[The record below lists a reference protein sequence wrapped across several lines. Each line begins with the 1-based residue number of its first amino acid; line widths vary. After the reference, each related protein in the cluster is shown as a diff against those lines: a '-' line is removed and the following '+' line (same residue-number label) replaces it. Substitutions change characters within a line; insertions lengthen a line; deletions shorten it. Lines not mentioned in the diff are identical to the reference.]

1 MTHINTIFLELLAVS
16 IGRREGLSAVPV
28 EEEWAQLYRMA
39 REQAVAGVCFA
50 GVQRLKVVHGICP
63 PMPLYMQWLAVAS
76 QIQMRNEE
84 MNQWSAEICRMIEA
98 DGYECCILKG
108 QAVAGLYAGRKG
120 SEKVEEKSEKLSLL
134 RQSGDIDV
142 WMMAPHKEVIRWGQE
157 HGGVWFYDYHHA
169 DLMGFHDVEVE
180 LHYRP
185 TLSRNLWRN
194 WLLQRWLKGS
204 EKRKD
209 KREKLGCA
217 QGLID
222 KSKDLFPVPTA
233 EFALVLTL
241 NHNFWH
247 LLYEGVGMRQ
257 MMDLYFVLINGPHP
271 TSPKGEECLS
281 DCNQE
286 ETMLLPYGG
295 GWEGASSLIKHF
307 GLMRFAKACMW
318 VMQEVFGLER
328 EYMVC
333 EPDERS
339 GRFLLEEILKA
350 GNFGHADV
358 RLKRDRYGNRFRLM
372 WGWMRH
378 TWRLFRYYPADV
390 LWTPFGVLYIS
401 LWRRWHYRFDKI
413 KLDKKIKL
421 VINE

>member
-16 IGRREGLSAVPV
+16 IGRREGLSAVPT
-28 EEEWAQLYRMA
+28 EMEWTELYRMA

-63 PMPLYMQWLAVAS
+63 LMPLYMQWLAVAS

-84 MNQWSAEICRMIEA
+84 MNLWSAEICRMIEA

-108 QAVAGLYAGRKG
+108 QAVAGLYADLR
-120 SEKVEEKSEKLSLL
+120 LL

-157 HGGVWFYDYHHA
+157 HGGVWYYDYHHA
-169 DLMGFHDVEVE
+169 DLLGFHDVEVE

-194 WLLQRWLKGS
+194 WLLQRWLGPSPALPMGAREGNVRNAGWTMKSGS
-204 EKRKD
+204 
-209 KREKLGCA
+209 
-217 QGLID
+217 
-222 KSKDLFPVPTA
+222 FPVPTA

-247 LLYEGVGMRQ
+247 LMYEGVGMRQ
-257 MMDLYFVLINGPHP
+257 MMDLYFVLRGLTPAP
-271 TSPKGEECLS
+271 SSK
-281 DCNQE
+281 D
-286 ETMLLPYGG
+286 
-295 GWEGASSLIKHF
+295 EGSKYRYLIKHF
-307 GLMRFAKACMW
+307 GLMRFAKASMW

-339 GRFLLEEILKA
+339 GRFLLDEILKA

-358 RLKRDRYGNRFRLM
+358 RLKRGRYGNRLRLM

-413 KLDKKIKL
+413 ELKKIT
-421 VINE
+421 ISNQ